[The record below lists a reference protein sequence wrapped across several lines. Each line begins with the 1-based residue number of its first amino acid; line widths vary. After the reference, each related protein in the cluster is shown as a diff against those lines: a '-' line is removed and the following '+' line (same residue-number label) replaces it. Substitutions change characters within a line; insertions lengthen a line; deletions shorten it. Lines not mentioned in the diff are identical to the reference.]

1 MHTHTTAPLC
11 RLPSAWNVLSLVSL
25 FLRPTLY
32 VRALRSIPYLPEQE
46 ELLPPLYSQRLL
58 LQPWS
63 EFCNTSLGLSASL

>member
-11 RLPSAWNVLSLVSL
+11 KNFPSAWNILSLVSL

-32 VRALRSIPYLPEQE
+32 VRALRSIPYLPGQE
-46 ELLPPLYSQRLL
+46 ELLPPAIPRASFTA
-58 LQPWS
+58 WS